1 MDGRVI
7 QMRTGEDPCQQA
19 EESDSPHRF
28 QSEYVE
34 QAIGGVRI
42 GRQIHTAA
50 DVTGEWKRAYSREEA
65 VYPLPYVRENKFW
78 PSVNRIDDVYGDR
91 HLVCSCPS
99 IEHYE
104 G

>member
-50 DVTGEWKRAYSREEA
+50 DVTSIGGCDQQRRSLPGSGIGGEA
-65 VYPLPYVRENKFW
+65 
-78 PSVNRIDDVYGDR
+78 I
-91 HLVCSCPS
+91 S
-99 IEHYE
+99 IRRKT